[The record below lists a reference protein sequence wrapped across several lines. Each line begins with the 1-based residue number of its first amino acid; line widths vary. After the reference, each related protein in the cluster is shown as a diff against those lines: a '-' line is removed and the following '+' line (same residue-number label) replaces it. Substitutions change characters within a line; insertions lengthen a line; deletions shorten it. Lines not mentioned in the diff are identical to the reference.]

1 MKLHNKQSYITK
13 QNEEFKKRK
22 RLPLLTKIIY
32 YLVLMSIVA
41 YLVYFFVSRAY
52 SFSST
57 GYVMSEREDL
67 VASYGGR
74 VIAMSVRPG
83 DSVKRGDEIAR
94 IAASKFCQI
103 DENRALQDT
112 KEDLIRKQL
121 EFAHLRNELE
131 LIKNEFKR
139 YKKQTELSRA
149 LDLDAPLISEN
160 KMDNLQLDENKKNLE
175 LALAREEVKYLTAK
189 QEKLLGL
196 PKPRMSPECSE
207 ELVRAPYQGTIFS
220 TLVNEN
226 DIVSKDEPIVQMYS
240 PNFGTHVYTQ
250 VEFEEYQNV
259 NIGKPLDILL
269 PDGKKTRGIVEDIGA
284 KYEET
289 LPLGLGTTKNAFIV
303 VKIKPSSD
311 TTQGEWAQFDD
322 YQVKVIGTK

>member
-1 MKLHNKQSYITK
+1 MKLHSKQNYITK
-13 QNEEFKKRK
+13 QNEEFQKRK

-32 YLVLMSIVA
+32 YLVLISIVA

-74 VIAMSVRPG
+74 VIAMSVQPG
-83 DSVKRGDEIAR
+83 DYVKKGDEIAR

-112 KEDLIRKQL
+112 QEDLLKKQL
-121 EFAHLRNELE
+121 ELAHVRNELE
-131 LIKNEFKR
+131 LLKNEVNR
-139 YKKQTELSRA
+139 YKKQTGLSRA
-149 LDLDAPLISEN
+149 LDLDAPLVSEN
-160 KMDNLQLDENKKNLE
+160 KMDSLQLDVNKKNLE
-175 LALAREEVKYLTAK
+175 LALAREEMKHLTAK

-196 PKPRMSPECSE
+196 PKPGTSPECSE
-207 ELVRAPYQGTIFS
+207 ELVRAPFQGTIFS

-226 DIVSKDEPIVQMYS
+226 DIVSKDEPIIQMYS
-240 PNFGTHVYTQ
+240 PSFGTHVYTQ
-250 VEFEEYQNV
+250 IEFEEYQNV

-269 PDGKKTRGIVEDIGA
+269 PNGKKTRGIVEDIGA

-289 LPLGLGTTKNAFIV
+289 LPLGLGTSNNAFIV
-303 VKIKPSSD
+303 VKIKPSND